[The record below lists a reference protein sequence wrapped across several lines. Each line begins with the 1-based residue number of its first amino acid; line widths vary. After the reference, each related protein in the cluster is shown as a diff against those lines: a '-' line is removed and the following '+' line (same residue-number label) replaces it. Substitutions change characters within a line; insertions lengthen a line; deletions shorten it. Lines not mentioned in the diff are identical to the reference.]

1 MYFMFY
7 ILRFSPG
14 FSFNQNGLPPP
25 PPPYTT
31 IHLNFLNILTDKLHL
46 FEVPALIPSE
56 VHQNSHL
63 VSAVLQ
69 SPGPGMMMVTTWHL
83 SLPPNDHPPPVR
95 GQPSLHWSL
104 LSSSYLRNK
113 SLQSSIDLIPNN
125 TTVSSPL

>member
-1 MYFMFY
+1 MFY
-7 ILRFSPG
+7 FLRFSPG

-63 VSAVLQ
+63 VSA
-69 SPGPGMMMVTTWHL
+69 P
-83 SLPPNDHPPPVR
+83 
-95 GQPSLHWSL
+95 
-104 LSSSYLRNK
+104 SSSLRARDDDGDHLAPVTP
-113 SLQSSIDLIPNN
+113 S
-125 TTVSSPL
+125 

>member
-1 MYFMFY
+1 MFY
-7 ILRFSPG
+7 FLRFSPG

-83 SLPPNDHPPPVR
+83 SLPPNDHPPPGIGGR
-95 GQPSLHWSL
+95 CEANPPSTGHFSL
-104 LSSSYLRNK
+104 PLIFGTNLF
-113 SLQSSIDLIPNN
+113 SLQ
-125 TTVSSPL
+125 